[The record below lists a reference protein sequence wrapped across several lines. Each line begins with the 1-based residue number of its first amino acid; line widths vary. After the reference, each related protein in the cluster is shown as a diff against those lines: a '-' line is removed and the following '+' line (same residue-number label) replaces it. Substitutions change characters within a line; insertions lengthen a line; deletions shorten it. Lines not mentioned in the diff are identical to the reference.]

1 MTPQN
6 SNMISNKVSL
16 LVFLFRLMEVKVLET
31 LIKLLQAEEEEEE
44 LPEQVRIHQTQ
55 VPEKIIFPKKQHLLS
70 YQKESNVLLNSL

>member
-44 LPEQVRIHQTQ
+44 LPEQVRIHQTLMSQ
-55 VPEKIIFPKKQHLLS
+55 KK
-70 YQKESNVLLNSL
+70 